1 MTIKV
6 EIDDK
11 QIMDFIKRSPKRANW
26 ALTEALKMAGGHFG
40 TKKGGKNSLRTWMLG
55 MTRNLA
61 ELHPVTIA
69 GQRTKQ
75 GPLAGLHKIV
85 SFKFSRAKKIPQVR
99 IGWLAKGAPKLV
111 RALLFGRR
119 TRITPQ
125 VRALFHRRGVHLRK
139 TTKMRTVP
147 ARPALDQF
155 WRAKVPLMF
164 PYVERNFFLKFFGKQ
179 RTNLRF

>member
-6 EIDDK
+6 EINDK
-11 QIMDFIKRSPKRANW
+11 QILDFIRRSPKRANW
-26 ALTEALKMAGGHFG
+26 ALMESLKMAGGHFG
-40 TKKGGKNSLRTWMLG
+40 TKRGGKNSLRTWIQT
-55 MTRNLA
+55 MTRNLLG
-61 ELHPVTIA
+61 LHPVTLA
-69 GQRTKQ
+69 GQRTKRS
-75 GPLAGLHKIV
+75 PLYHLHKMV

-111 RALLFGRR
+111 RPLLFGKRV
-119 TRITPQ
+119 RITPQ
-125 VRALFHRRGVHLRK
+125 VRELFHRRGVHLRK

-155 WRAKVPLMF
+155 WRAKVPLML

-179 RTNLRF
+179 RASLRF